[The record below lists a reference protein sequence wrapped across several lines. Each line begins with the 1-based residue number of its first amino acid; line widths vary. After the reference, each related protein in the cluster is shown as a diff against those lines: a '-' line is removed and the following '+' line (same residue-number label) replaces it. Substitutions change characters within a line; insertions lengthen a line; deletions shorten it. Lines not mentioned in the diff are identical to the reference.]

1 MHYNELNTEYERRTM
16 INLENITMTDFSKH
30 LRQTKTIVFPF
41 GTIEEHGSHLPLNT
55 DSSIIYAA
63 LKRLKRKKEFF
74 LAPVVDY
81 GVCTTTK
88 DHPGTLSIAP
98 ETLRL
103 LSRDLVTEAYKKG
116 LRKFVLV
123 SGHGGGLHM
132 SALKETAEGL
142 VERLDRISIAVFTPY
157 DLLWKELSGM
167 TETPND
173 SHAGEMETSMVL
185 YLAPKLVK
193 GRAREEYHKIPR
205 PLSVKDK
212 VSHWPGGVCGNPGKA
227 SAAKGEKAVA
237 LITVK
242 INEVLDIVE
251 KHGK

>member
-1 MHYNELNTEYERRTM
+1 MWGAM
-16 INLENITMTDFSKH
+16 ILLENITMTDFRKY
-30 LRQTKTIVFPF
+30 LRRTKTIVFPF

-55 DSSIIYAA
+55 DSLIIYEA
-63 LKRLKRKKEFF
+63 LRRVKRKKEFF

-103 LSRDLVTEAYKKG
+103 LSKDLVTEAYKKG

-123 SGHGGGLHM
+123 SGHGGSLHM
-132 SALKETAEGL
+132 SALKETAEEL
-142 VERLDRISIAVFTPY
+142 VERLDNITIAVFTPY
-157 DLLWKELSGM
+157 DFLWKELSGI

-185 YLAPKLVK
+185 YLEPELVK
-193 GRAREEYHKIPR
+193 GRAPEEYPKIPR

-212 VSHWPGGVCGNPGKA
+212 VSYWPGGVWGNPGKA
-227 SAAKGEKAVA
+227 SAVKGEKAVA
-237 LITVK
+237 LIAAK
-242 INEVLDIVE
+242 ISEVLDTVE
-251 KHGK
+251 KNG